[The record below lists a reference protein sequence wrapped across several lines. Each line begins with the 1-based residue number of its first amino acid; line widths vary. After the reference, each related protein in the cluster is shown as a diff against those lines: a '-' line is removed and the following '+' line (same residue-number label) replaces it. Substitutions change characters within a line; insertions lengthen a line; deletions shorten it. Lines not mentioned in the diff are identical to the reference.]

1 MDDMKKRS
9 HLISIAL
16 ALMLFLALPFLAQD
30 RGSDSSADNTNML
43 AFTNVTVID
52 VVEGVA
58 KPDMAVIVTGENIT
72 AVGTTDEI
80 EVPNGATIVDGTGK
94 YLIPGLWDMHTHN
107 TWNSFNLFI
116 ANGITGV
123 REMGISRLPLPEIL
137 ALRKKVQNGE
147 LIGPRFVA
155 AGPTVNAVQS
165 SNMYVV
171 SALTAE
177 RGRFVVDSLAAAG
190 ADFIK
195 VYHLD
200 RDTFFAIAEAANEIG
215 IPFDGH
221 LSRKITLKE
230 AAIAGQ
236 RSIEHYTTSHPRG
249 LMTLCSSQPDL
260 LAGAVE
266 DLNNL
271 NALPRDSIHLA
282 HRRGIMEITI
292 DSYDDERCR
301 KELEKLGEFATWHT
315 PTLTMGMGRRDI
327 FDDRV
332 MQDPRF
338 RYISPQQQAHFQ
350 RIRSIYISSLSEREV
365 AEYQHVIDRIIVNLQ
380 KGNVGLLAG
389 ADVSDGHGFALHGEL
404 ESLVSAGLTPAEVL
418 RAATIN
424 PVLYLE
430 REDVLGTIEAGKLA
444 DLVLLDA
451 NPLEGITNT
460 QKIRAVVANGRYF
473 DREALDELLKEAERA
488 AKDENND

>member
-1 MDDMKKRS
+1 MDYMKQRS
-9 HLISIAL
+9 HLISVTI
-16 ALMLFLALPFLAQD
+16 ALMLFIALPLVAQD
-30 RGSDSSADNTNML
+30 SGLLSSADSTTML

-52 VVEGVA
+52 VEEGAA
-58 KPDMAVIVTGENIT
+58 KAGMSVIVTGESIS
-72 AVGTTDEI
+72 AVGFANEI
-80 EVPNGATIVDGTGK
+80 EVPDGATIIDGMGK

-107 TWNSFNLFI
+107 TWNSFSLFI

-123 REMGISRLPLPEIL
+123 REMGLSRLPLPEIL
-137 ALRKKVQNGE
+137 ALRQKVQNGE

-165 SNMYVV
+165 NNMSIV

-177 RGRFVVDSLAAAG
+177 QGRFVVDSLAAAG

-221 LSRKITLKE
+221 LSRNITLKE

-249 LMTLCSSQPDL
+249 LMTLCSSHPDL

-271 NALPRDSIHLA
+271 NALPRDSIHIA

-301 KELEKLGEFATWHT
+301 KELAKLGAFATWHT

-338 RYISPQQQAHFQ
+338 RYVAPQQRAHFQ
-350 RIRSIYISSLSEREV
+350 RIRSIYISSLSELEV

-389 ADVSDGHGFALHGEL
+389 ADAFDGHGFALHGEL
-404 ESLVSAGLTPAEVL
+404 ESMVSAGLTPLQAL
-418 RAATIN
+418 RTATIN
-424 PVLYLE
+424 PARFLG
-430 REDVLGTIEAGKLA
+430 REDVLGTVEAGKLA

-451 NPLEGITNT
+451 NPLEDITNT

-473 DREALDELLKEAERA
+473 DRKALDELLKEAEKA
-488 AKDENND
+488 AIE